1 MFKMYFCF
9 DSKTAIYTL
18 EEKNKAKKNSSW
30 RLKNSSSSFVL
41 FLDFLSKFEGSF
53 LAIILHKCCI

>member
-18 EEKNKAKKNSSW
+18 EEKNKAKKIP
-30 RLKNSSSSFVL
+30 RGV
-41 FLDFLSKFEGSF
+41 
-53 LAIILHKCCI
+53 